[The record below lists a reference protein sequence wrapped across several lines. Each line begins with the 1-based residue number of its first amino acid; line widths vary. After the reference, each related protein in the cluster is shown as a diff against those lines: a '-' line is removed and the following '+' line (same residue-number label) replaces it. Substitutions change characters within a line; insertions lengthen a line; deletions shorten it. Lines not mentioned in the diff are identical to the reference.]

1 MGDRPPGD
9 AEAKRSFGR
18 RLRSMRLAAAL
29 TQERLGERAGVHR
42 TFITQMEKG
51 ETSPT
56 LWTILRLAGG
66 LGVTPGT
73 LVDGLLDHPT
83 RPAPT

>member
-1 MGDRPPGD
+1 M
-9 AEAKRSFGR
+9 R
-18 RLRSMRLAAAL
+18 RAAAL
-29 TQERLGERAGVHR
+29 TQERLGEHAGVHR

-56 LWTILRLAGG
+56 LWTILRLARG
-66 LGVTPGT
+66 LDVTPGT
-73 LVDGLLDHPT
+73 PVDGLLDQPT